1 MPLPCKR
8 RGIFINELLQISRK
22 EKYLLTF
29 NNEIIRSNIIRIASG
44 RGYDST
50 TILTYLN
57 LDDGRDIT
65 LFDIVKASIR
75 LTVRPS
81 VFLHEVKSPE
91 MEDEAV
97 SLADIRKAK
106 SLKSAE
112 EKLRFL
118 TAVLPYSLRK
128 NLLFLI
134 MAVCIEDELYCWLYQ
149 SEENILEDVYDELAR
164 IWTEYGREYKK
175 RRSGIVYDSL
185 DMHPIRGISEDDRGT
200 IRGLDATV
208 RDFVELAN
216 LLGYDSIKILD
227 GNMTTMPE
235 DEYFTGIYLTLSSE
249 LKEIVWSL
257 ALMTI
262 EDKYKNGSAH
272 PTTNHT
278 FSYSYT

>member
-1 MPLPCKR
+1 M
-8 RGIFINELLQISRK
+8 
-22 EKYLLTF
+22 LTF
-29 NNEIIRSNIIRIASG
+29 DNEIIRSNIIRIASG

-91 MEDEAV
+91 MEDEDEAV

-112 EKLRFL
+112 EKLWFL
-118 TAVLPYSLRK
+118 TAVLPYSLKK

-134 MAVCIEDELYCWLYQ
+134 MAVCIEDELYCHLYQ

-185 DMHPIRGISEDDRGT
+185 EMHPIRGISEDDRGT

-208 RDFVELAN
+208 RDYVDLAN

-235 DEYFTGIYLTLSSE
+235 AEYFSCLYSTLSTE
-249 LKEIVWSL
+249 LKEVVWSL